1 MLARTCLDLPRLALR
16 LAQTAP
22 LLLTTAH
29 SSRDLPTLAETCRD
43 LPRLAR
49 TSIDLPRLPHS
60 CSLLH
65 TPAHYSTLLSTLAHN
80 TTTTTNN
87 NKTKARPFA
96 AQRAHAPCG
105 GKKNSRDSR
114 QMSNFV
120 GIIDINKT
128 TVYQFFLHN
137 RTIPN
142 FVQIEG
148 AEMKT
153 ERKKS

>member
-1 MLARTCLDLPRLALR
+1 MRLSGTSETFRDLRGLVGTCRDLPRHAGTCQDVPR
-16 LAQTAP
+16 
-22 LLLTTAH
+22 
-29 SSRDLPTLAETCRD
+29 LAETCRD

-80 TTTTTNN
+80 TTTNN